1 MSGERVFSKILLAV
15 DGSLPSVVAE
25 ELTVFLAKRLDSTVT
40 VVNVFSHE
48 FMGSHLEKYFPV
60 QYKDVPL
67 GAGGGGAPEERLI
80 EEPMP
85 GAQETSLRES
95 TASYLQRGTY
105 AIDQAVALFKVEGV
119 PVDQKLLK
127 HVDAAESITREAEKG
142 NYDLIVVGY
151 SGEKE
156 EEPHLGS
163 VAKKTAE
170 YAKTSVLIAK
180 EKKQISKI
188 IVPVDGSERSRK
200 VVHYATILARELGAE
215 VTLLNV
221 QESDLPPEIT
231 KEIGTRI
238 LSEAAGQFKGTEP
251 YQKLASGDPAKTII
265 QMAREE
271 DYDLIL
277 MGHKGHNAVSRFLLG
292 SVSDHVIQYADR
304 SVLLIR

>member
-1 MSGERVFSKILLAV
+1 MSDEQIFNKILLAV
-15 DGSLPSVVAE
+15 DGSLPSNVAE
-25 ELTVFLAKRLDSTVT
+25 ELTVFLAKRLDSSVT
-40 VVNVFSHE
+40 VVNVISHE
-48 FMGSHLEKYFPV
+48 FLGSHLEKYFPAE
-60 QYKDVPL
+60 YKDVPL
-67 GAGGGGAPEERLI
+67 GAGGGGAPEERLY
-80 EEPMP
+80 EEPMSP
-85 GAQETSLRES
+85 AQETLLRES
-95 TASYLQRGTY
+95 TTSHLQRGTD
-105 AIDQAVALFKVEGV
+105 AIDEAVALFKVEGV

-127 HVDAAESITREAEKG
+127 HIDAAEGITREAEKG
-142 NYDLIVVGY
+142 NYDLVVVGY

-170 YAKTSVLIAK
+170 YAKTSVLIAR

-200 VVHYATILARELGAE
+200 VVRYATILAGKLGAE

-221 QESDLPPEIT
+221 QEADLPPEIT

-238 LSEAAGQFKGTEP
+238 LSEAADQFKGTNLH
-251 YQKLASGDPAKTII
+251 QKLASGDPAKTII
-265 QMAREE
+265 QTAREG
-271 DYDLIL
+271 DYDMII